1 MARIGY
7 GRVSTLDQKAEAQ
20 RDILTEAGCDRIFI
34 DEGVSGMKAS
44 RPQLDA
50 CLEYVRKGDVLVC
63 TKPDRLGR
71 SVRNLIEL
79 VNGLAE
85 RGVDL
90 VVLHQGL
97 DTSTPAGKL
106 LFHVLAS
113 IAEFERDIIAER
125 TKEGLKAA
133 RARGRVGGRPVSY
146 TPLQAKTA
154 CAMKATGEHTAAEI
168 GRTLGVSR
176 ATVYRMLQAA

>member
-63 TKPDRLGR
+63 TKPERLGR

-79 VNGLAE
+79 
-85 RGVDL
+85 
-90 VVLHQGL
+90 VLHQGL